1 MAEKLTKSES
11 DMLLFFSTHISYA
24 VHMHA
29 LKKGMNNNVMRQ
41 HFYVRDREST
51 FNFERIQE
59 ILIKSITPIVQEQN
73 K

>member
-1 MAEKLTKSES
+1 MR
-11 DMLLFFSTHISYA
+11 LFFSTRISNA

-41 HFYVRDREST
+41 HCYVRDREST